1 MVYGSEKIG
10 PKLDRGM
17 SVLQSQNVSRKEI
30 LLITVPNS
38 KDKRSNLVMQP
49 VQSLLFFSYCLAS
62 SCCMKVI

>member
-10 PKLDRGM
+10 PKLDWGM

-38 KDKRSNLVMQP
+38 KDKRSNLVMHP
-49 VQSLLFFSYCLAS
+49 VQSLLFFSYCLAP